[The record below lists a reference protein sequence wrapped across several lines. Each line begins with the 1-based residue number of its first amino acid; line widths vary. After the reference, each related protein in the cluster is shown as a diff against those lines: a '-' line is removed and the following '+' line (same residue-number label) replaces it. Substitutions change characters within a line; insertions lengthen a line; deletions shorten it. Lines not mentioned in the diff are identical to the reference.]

1 MTIIT
6 LIPNKTKETVKH
18 RFVVVTTPCKQSPSL
33 EITTLKV
40 AEQLNIALTIIDSSR
55 QQDSGGCNALLSPD
69 HVNNHPRGQQDDK
82 TGDLQR

>member
-6 LIPNKTKETVKH
+6 LIPNKTKETVEH

-33 EITTLKV
+33 EITILKV
-40 AEQLNIALTIIDSSR
+40 AEHCTDSSR
-55 QQDSGGCNALLSPD
+55 QQDSGGCNSLLSPD
-69 HVNNHPRGQQDDK
+69 HVNNHPRGRQDNK